1 MPTMAAANPILPKH
15 GSLTFTD
22 GTGSPISM
30 VVPYTEAIDLGEF
43 NDGGGQE
50 FAVHRNRG
58 AVIAVVPSGV
68 ITENVIKCKVRISAL
83 KHATDLNILDWVRR
97 KNSGSALTT
106 TLPSANGGA
115 ETYTYK
121 AKFTADPAHF
131 SSQYVEYNYARPEL
145 TIAEGG
151 SDDEAMTGELTLHCY
166 RIGTA
171 ETDWMTVG

>member
-97 KNSGSALTT
+97 KELLLGPHHHASVGKRWRGDLHVQGEVHRRPGAL
-106 TLPSANGGA
+106 LQPVRGVQLRAA
-115 ETYTYK
+115 
-121 AKFTADPAHF
+121 
-131 SSQYVEYNYARPEL
+131 
-145 TIAEGG
+145 
-151 SDDEAMTGELTLHCY
+151 
-166 RIGTA
+166 
-171 ETDWMTVG
+171 